1 MRISDWSSDV
11 CSSDLGARPIFIAA
25 DEAAMRTLPDAAGY
39 FAPELNIIQFPAW
52 DCLPYDR
59 SSPSLRSSS
68 ERLAALS
75 ALQAK
80 PTGPELVVTTL
91 AAVTQLTLTP
101 FRIRQLTA
109 RLAPGERIDSD
120 RLALMLAANGSR
132 SEEQNSELQPLM
144 RSAYDIFC

>member
-1 MRISDWSSDV
+1 
-11 CSSDLGARPIFIAA
+11 
-25 DEAAMRTLPDAAGY
+25 MRTRAYAAGY
-39 FAPELNIIQFPAW
+39 FAPELNSSQLPAW

-68 ERLAALS
+68 ERLAALP

-91 AAVTQLTLTP
+91 AAATQLSLTP

-109 RLAPGERIDSD
+109 RLAPGERIDRD
-120 RLALMLAANGSR
+120 RLAQMLAANGYVRTDTVAETGEFAVRGGLLDLFR
-132 SEEQNSELQPLM
+132 SEEHTSELQSLM
-144 RSAYDIFC
+144 RSSYAVFCLKK